1 MLLATKNSLQG
12 IFNDMETAVITQMI
26 LIMEKH
32 VCTKQQQQKDH
43 TLKNIRNQV
52 AKNSR

>member
-32 VCTKQQQQKDH
+32 VCTKQQQKKQH
-43 TLKNIRNQV
+43 TLKHILNQL
-52 AKNSR
+52 AKTSR